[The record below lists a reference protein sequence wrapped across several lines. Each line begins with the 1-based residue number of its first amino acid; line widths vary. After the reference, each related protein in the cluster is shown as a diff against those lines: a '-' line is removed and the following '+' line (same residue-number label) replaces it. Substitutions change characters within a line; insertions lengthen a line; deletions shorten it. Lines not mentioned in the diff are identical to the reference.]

1 MAIDCS
7 WCQYLNRSKT
17 RRMKDDKSTDNIDD
31 SPFIRSDVRCPH
43 PKMRCHQQLI
53 DCERVLNTLV
63 HSIRSFEKLFDCC
76 GCQRLRPRVQ
86 DDPHSAD
93 PAGCVDGKLPSAVST
108 TALHHHFD
116 HSSRDTCNR
125 MHILVCQ
132 LMTTLSLRLDRLT
145 IYLFVSSFCEWHTMG
160 QIFKLRLLPK
170 ETCNQA
176 ELGHHVM
183 RFQYGLQCRP

>member
-1 MAIDCS
+1 MGSFDRRLRMATDCS

-43 PKMRCHQQLI
+43 PKMRRHQQLI

-86 DDPHSAD
+86 DDPQ
-93 PAGCVDGKLPSAVST
+93 
-108 TALHHHFD
+108 TAL
-116 HSSRDTCNR
+116 
-125 MHILVCQ
+125 ILQVVLMVNCRLPYRPPLSTITSTIHLGILATVC
-132 LMTTLSLRLDRLT
+132 
-145 IYLFVSSFCEWHTMG
+145 
-160 QIFKLRLLPK
+160 IFWSV
-170 ETCNQA
+170 NS
-176 ELGHHVM
+176 
-183 RFQYGLQCRP
+183 